1 MWGYSHHH
9 EWGLEGSLLQF
20 VHDFCGSVKVN
31 EKSKEVFSNLVTFS
45 KKLELDLQENNLTE
59 LPAVKHRKLT
69 NTDLMELEAQR
80 KDEKKQEEEEGTE
93 EPKRFTTQEMT
104 RGCSS
109 F

>member
-9 EWGLEGSLLQF
+9 EWGLEGSLLKF

-45 KKLELDLQENNLTE
+45 KKLELDLQEDNLTE

-69 NTDLMELEAQR
+69 NLDLMELEAQR
-80 KDEKKQEEEEGTE
+80 KDEKKQEEEGTE

-104 RGCSS
+104 RGCSL

>member
-1 MWGYSHHH
+1 M
-9 EWGLEGSLLQF
+9 GLEGIFAAVCSWFLWLWRSLRSLRGLQQLS
-20 VHDFCGSVKVN
+20 D
-31 EKSKEVFSNLVTFS
+31 LQQ
-45 KKLELDLQENNLTE
+45 KLELDLQEDNLTE

-93 EPKRFTTQEMT
+93 EPKRFTTQEIDKRMFFILGDT
-104 RGCSS
+104 GS